1 MGSYKIARRSFLR
14 GVGGAVGFQAILR
27 TLEAGAQGMKPPP
40 RFLMAHWPVG
50 TVAFN
55 YLPAG
60 IARGTFPTWTS
71 SRILKPFEDA
81 GLKGDLVAMFG
92 FDTDGIGQGAGGG
105 GHEGGTPLMSTGVR
119 IPGTRA
125 GEPEQDDFFAG
136 GPSFDQVL
144 LKLVPGLKT
153 PGKGYANAI
162 CDSRVDLSEISTQCI
177 SYGYA
182 TQNVNQVLPT
192 ATTAIENV
200 PLLPTLN
207 PVELYSSLFSGF
219 MPGGTTTG
227 NIDKLRRALMARKR
241 VLDFS
246 LDEIKKVRT
255 LAPSADRMRIDIHV
269 QSIINAEDKLQAQIN
284 NTTGGTTTGA
294 KCTLPMMPNPADVG
308 QADNRVRR
316 NGDYANPVARTA
328 DDALHERV
336 GRAHMGILKA
346 AFQCDIIRVAT
357 FQWSP
362 GTNHVSFAGL
372 FPNDAGIYMHHPTS
386 HRITNRQ
393 EVLASPTTHAAE
405 VEFLTAVHTWYNQKM
420 ASILSEW
427 KDPVMGLD
435 AYGGNVFDNTII
447 PYVTEVAETTHF
459 PRNPIAA
466 LILGGKVLG
475 MKGGQFVNYGVS
487 GPFRPH
493 NDIWF
498 TIAQAYGLNINAAP
512 LNAELIARAT
522 HQGPIAG
529 LWAAPPA

>member
-1 MGSYKIARRSFLR
+1 MGCYTIARRAFLR
-14 GVGGAVGFQAILR
+14 GVGGAVGFQAMLR
-27 TLEAGAQGMKPPP
+27 TLEAGAQGMKSPP
-40 RFLMAHWPVG
+40 RFLLTHWPVG

-60 IARGTFPTWTS
+60 LGRGTFTTWTS

-81 GLKGDLVAMFG
+81 GLKNDLIAFYG

-105 GHEGGTPLMSTGVR
+105 GHEGGTVLMTTGVR

-136 GPSFDQVL
+136 GPSIDQIL
-144 LKLVPGLKT
+144 LKLVPALKT
-153 PGKGYANAI
+153 PGSGYANAI
-162 CDSRVDLSEISTQCI
+162 CDSRVDLFEISTQCL

-182 TQNVNQVLPT
+182 TQPVNQVLPA
-192 ATTAIENV
+192 ATTATENAPLV
-200 PLLPTLN
+200 PVLS
-207 PVELYSSLFSGF
+207 PVELYTDLFSGF
-219 MPGGTTTG
+219 MPGGSTPS
-227 NIDKLRRALMARKR
+227 NMDKLRRALLARKR

-246 LDEIKKVRT
+246 IDELKRLQT
-255 LAPSADRMRIDIHV
+255 LAPSADKDRIDIHL
-269 QSIINAEDKLQAQIN
+269 QSITNAEDKLQAQIAM
-284 NTTGGTTTGA
+284 TTGTTTGTA
-294 KCTLPMMPNPADVG
+294 CTLPMMPNPADIG
-308 QADNRVRR
+308 QADNKVRR
-316 NGDYANPVARTA
+316 NQDYTNPIARTA

-336 GRAHMGILKA
+336 GRAHMGIIKA

-362 GTNHVSFAGL
+362 GTNHVSFANL
-372 FPNDAGIYMHHPTS
+372 FPNDPGIYMHHPTS

-393 EVLASPTTHAAE
+393 EVLASPTTHQAE
-405 VEFLTAVHTWYNQKM
+405 VEFLTAVHTWYNQRM
-420 ASILSEW
+420 ASILAEW
-427 KDPVMGLD
+427 KDPVKGLD

-466 LILGGKVLG
+466 MILGGKALG
-475 MKGGQFVNYGVS
+475 LKGGQFVNYGIS

-493 NDIWF
+493 NDLWF
-498 TIAQAYGLNINAAP
+498 TLAQAYGLNVAAAP
-512 LNAELIARAT
+512 LSAELIARAQ

-529 LWAAPPA
+529 LWAAPA